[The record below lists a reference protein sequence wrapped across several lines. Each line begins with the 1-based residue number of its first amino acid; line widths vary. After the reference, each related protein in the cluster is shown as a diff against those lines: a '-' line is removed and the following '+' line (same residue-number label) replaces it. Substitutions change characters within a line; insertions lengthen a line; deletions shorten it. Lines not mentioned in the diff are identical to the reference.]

1 MPLGWGPAALINRVS
16 KKSFLIAIAVAVALV
31 ATVVTLTLWLLDQSI
46 TETQEE
52 AEVPIANPVTLPSL
66 SPDEELS
73 DPTARRIRV
82 TLFMLSESG
91 TALATED
98 REIALA
104 DTLQEQAEQV
114 LRELLAGSRQ
124 GRSSPVP
131 RGVQLRELFITPQG
145 LAFVD
150 LSQEFVSNHIGGSR
164 GEELTVYSLSN
175 TLIAN
180 FPAVKRVQFLVEG
193 REVPTLAGHLDLT
206 QPYGRGP
213 RRLEQESTGGR

>member
-1 MPLGWGPAALINRVS
+1 MS
-16 KKSFLIAIAVAVALV
+16 KKGFLIAIAIAVAVALV
-31 ATVVTLTLWLLDQSI
+31 VTVVSLASWLLDQPI
-46 TETQEE
+46 AETPDE
-52 AEVPIANPVTLPSL
+52 AQVPIVNPVTIPSP
-66 SPDEELS
+66 SPDEELN

-104 DTLQEQAEQV
+104 DTLQEQAKQV

-124 GRSSPVP
+124 GRSSAVP

-150 LSQEFVSNHIGGSR
+150 FSQELVSNHIGGSR
-164 GEELTVYSLSN
+164 AEELTVYSLSN

-213 RRLEQESTGGR
+213 RRLEQESTSGR